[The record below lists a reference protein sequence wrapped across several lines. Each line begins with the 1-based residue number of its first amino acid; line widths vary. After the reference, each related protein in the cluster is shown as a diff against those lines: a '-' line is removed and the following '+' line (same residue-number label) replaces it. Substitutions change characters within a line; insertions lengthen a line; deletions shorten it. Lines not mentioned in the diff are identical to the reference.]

1 MKTPITISM
10 PDEIALRELN
20 LFLDVPFVRTLG
32 YSLIFHIFFNLE
44 IKHDEIIRDFS
55 GKMNFCQSVYKPD
68 KEISLNE

>member
-1 MKTPITISM
+1 M
-10 PDEIALRELN
+10 LLY
-20 LFLDVPFVRTLG
+20 RT
-32 YSLIFHIFFNLE
+32 HVNLE